1 MNYRI
6 MTLFPD
12 MIDMVAHTSI
22 MGRAIANGSIN
33 LNIYN
38 IRDYTLNKNKRVDDY
53 TYGGGAGL
61 LMQAA
66 PIYRAYEYVCEKIG
80 KENRFIMTF

>member
-1 MNYRI
+1 MNYHI

-12 MIDMVAHTSI
+12 MIDMAAHTSI

-38 IRDYTLNKNKRVDDY
+38 IRDYTHNKNNIYIRAATTFKR
-53 TYGGGAGL
+53 
-61 LMQAA
+61 
-66 PIYRAYEYVCEKIG
+66 
-80 KENRFIMTF
+80 